1 MAGPHTPVSVVIAG
15 KDLRRSLKSRSLVL
29 TAVVGPLA
37 LGLIMALAFGGS
49 AGPSA
54 TIAVVDRDG
63 TATSRAIVDALRE
76 ELRGGPVRVRA
87 DVPDPEAAVDAER
100 VDAAVV
106 IPPGWTESLSASPE
120 PLRAVRNPDRAIPGE
135 IATSIAGQVTS
146 QADLVRAATSTAAA
160 LGADP
165 SGVTQVRPVV
175 TVSVRDLSQAF
186 NAPLYFGPLSIFLFL
201 AMGTGARGLVREQ
214 KEGTLDRI
222 RSTPTSA
229 RTIVAGSSLGVMAQG
244 LVASLLVY
252 AVSTLLFGAEWG
264 RPVDVVVILVS
275 FVAAISGF
283 AAIIVALA
291 RTEPQAE
298 GWNNALAF
306 LFGILGGAFF
316 GGASLPGLLGAVGS
330 LTPNSIA
337 MRALVET
344 GPGGQAL
351 VEVWPLV
358 LALWA
363 MGAAGVVLGGAMLRR
378 RLL

>member
-1 MAGPHTPVSVVIAG
+1 MAGLRTPVPVVIAG

-37 LGLIMALAFGGS
+37 LGLIMALAFGGGS
-49 AGPSA
+49 GPSA

-63 TATSRAIVDALRE
+63 TPTSRAIVDTLRRD
-76 ELRGGPVRVRA
+76 LRGSQVRVRT
-87 DVPDPEAAVDAER
+87 DVPDPERAVDAGR

-106 IPPGWTESLSASPE
+106 IPPGWTESLSGSPE
-120 PLRAVRNPDRAIPGE
+120 PLQAVRDPDRAIPGE
-135 IATSIAGQVTS
+135 IATSIAGQVSS

-165 SGVTQVRPVV
+165 SGATQVRPVV
-175 TVSVRDLSQAF
+175 SVSVQDLSDEF
-186 NAPLYFGPLSIFLFL
+186 NAPLYFGPLTIFLFL

-252 AVSTLLFGAEWG
+252 GVSAVVFNAEWG
-264 RPVDVVVILVS
+264 RPAEVIVVLVS
-275 FVAAISGF
+275 FVVAISGF

-298 GWNNALAF
+298 GWNNAIAF

-337 MRALVET
+337 MRALIEL
-344 GPGGQAL
+344 GPGGQDLASVLPLL
-351 VEVWPLV
+351 V
-358 LALWA
+358 ALWA
-363 MGAAGVVLGGAMLRR
+363 MGIAGVLLGGSMLRR